1 LLQASRESA
10 LGELKDHGF
19 PNAKV
24 LVGEDP
30 GSSDRSKVI
39 TLTAEPG
46 ALSYFGPINIQG
58 NSSVGDEIIRRQL
71 TYRPGQVFRESRLI
85 ESQRRLYT
93 LEVFQFASVKAPPS
107 ENLTQIPTNVTV
119 TEGKHRKVNLDLGY
133 GSEERARAEID
144 WRHVNFFGGA
154 RTAQVLARY
163 SGLDRG
169 VRLNLTEPY
178 IFSRNYSLTVS
189 GQLWHNDEPAFTLDT
204 QGGQVTITRRFGRTN
219 RPGITSAA
227 AARLPTTLSFG
238 YANEWEDYTISE
250 DTLNDPTQRD
260 EIIALGLDPRTRSG
274 SGRRSAILLDAGRN
288 TTGNILDARRGYL
301 ANLHFEQAGRWLGG
315 DFDYYEA
322 TFEGRYFQ
330 SLGSS
335 AVLAV
340 RARGG
345 SVAALGTADQDEV
358 VPFYKRYFLGGATTL
373 RGWGRYDV
381 APLDSTGEPIGGQTV
396 LNFSTELR
404 FPIKGRFS
412 GVLFLD
418 GGNVWVDPWAFNLND
433 MRYDVGPGLRYNTPI
448 GPVRLDVG
456 YQLNPIPGLIL
467 DGKPQSRQ
475 FRVHFSIG
483 QAF

>member
-1 LLQASRESA
+1 
-10 LGELKDHGF
+10 
-19 PNAKV
+19 
-24 LVGEDP
+24 
-30 GSSDRSKVI
+30 
-39 TLTAEPG
+39 
-46 ALSYFGPINIQG
+46 
-58 NSSVGDEIIRRQL
+58 
-71 TYRPGQVFRESRLI
+71 
-85 ESQRRLYT
+85 
-93 LEVFQFASVKAPPS
+93 
-107 ENLTQIPTNVTV
+107 
-119 TEGKHRKVNLDLGY
+119 
-133 GSEERARAEID
+133 
-144 WRHVNFFGGA
+144 
-154 RTAQVLARY
+154 
-163 SGLDRG
+163 
-169 VRLNLTEPY
+169 
-178 IFSRNYSLTVS
+178 
-189 GQLWHNDEPAFTLDT
+189 
-204 QGGQVTITRRFGRTN
+204 
-219 RPGITSAA
+219 
-227 AARLPTTLSFG
+227 
-238 YANEWEDYTISE
+238 
-250 DTLNDPTQRD
+250 
-260 EIIALGLDPRTRSG
+260 
-274 SGRRSAILLDAGRN
+274 
-288 TTGNILDARRGYL
+288 
-301 ANLHFEQAGRWLGG
+301 
-315 DFDYYEA
+315 
-322 TFEGRYFQ
+322 
-330 SLGSS
+330 
-335 AVLAV
+335 VLAV